1 MSTIYLILFL
11 VYKKNL
17 LYFLQFKK
25 INLIRQSVFET
36 QIDQDTLSTPNLW
49 ESWSNNYDYNDKN
62 DDDGNNEW

>member
-36 QIDQDTLSTPNLW
+36 QIDQDTLSTPNL
-49 ESWSNNYDYNDKN
+49 
-62 DDDGNNEW
+62 